1 MFYLLILKFLLIFI
15 MEYSSPVLIRSQ
27 KKTKPK
33 KKKRKENKTLG
44 ISFLTYKLLLK
55 FSLWLSPPAQGDGWQ
70 VLLISLV
77 ARRLKR
83 LPATQEARVQALG
96 QEDLLEEEMETH
108 SSILAW
114 RIPWTE
120 EPGRL
125 QSTGLQRV
133 GHGWATSLAHAH
145 LFLYKY
151 VFYLANLLGIEALSF
166 ETIISGNWQI
176 EEY

>member
-1 MFYLLILKFLLIFI
+1 MF
-15 MEYSSPVLIRSQ
+15 
-27 KKTKPK
+27 T
-33 KKKRKENKTLG
+33 KENKTLG
-44 ISFLTYKLLLK
+44 ISFLTYKLFLK
-55 FSLWLSPPAQGDGWQ
+55 FSLWFSPPAQGDGWQ

-77 ARRLKR
+77 SRRLKR
-83 LPATQEARVQALG
+83 LPRCRQMQVRYLG
-96 QEDLLEEEMETH
+96 QEDPLEEGLETH
-108 SSILAW
+108 SSILAC

-166 ETIISGNWQI
+166 EAIISGNCQI